1 MSQRRHFLA
10 GLLLGACAL
19 SPALAQQNVTRI
31 VVPFAAGG
39 GTDQYCRILAQ
50 ELNKQG
56 MNVIIENKPGASGI
70 LAADYVARS
79 KPDGQTV
86 LVSSLGTLANNI
98 ALYDKLPYDPAKDF
112 ASVTQIAYQP
122 SVIVGRTDLPYRNIK
137 EMVAYAKANP
147 GKINRGSPGASILTN
162 LAPIAFERAQG
173 FSTTHI
179 PFNGDA
185 PALQALLGGQID
197 IHGTSITGSLPYIKA
212 GKLRVL
218 GVMDDRR
225 LPQVPDAPTFK
236 ELGYDM
242 VATLWYSFSVPAGTP
257 RAAIDRLNKA
267 VNQVIADPEFV
278 ARARAIGMEPRG
290 STPDELDRF
299 VKTESERWLPL
310 LQSLNIPKQGT

>member
-1 MSQRRHFLA
+1 MSHRRHFLA

-19 SPALAQQNVTRI
+19 GTAFAQQNVTRI

-50 ELNKQG
+50 ELNKHG

-122 SVIVGRTDLPYRNIK
+122 SVIVGRTDLPYKNIK

-218 GVMDDRR
+218 GVMDDKR

-236 ELGYDM
+236 EMGYDM

-257 RAAIDRLNKA
+257 RAVIDKLNKA

-290 STPDELDRF
+290 STPEELDRF
-299 VKTESERWLPL
+299 VKTESDRWLPL